1 MISVSAGHQF
11 AVNRWNPGYTG
22 GKTGPGQGA
31 QGGSKPM
38 SQGMSQVG
46 SKVPGAEQTPSQGVG
61 SGGIFVLFIFSCTK
75 APSRIFAC

>member
-38 SQGMSQVG
+38 SQVG
-46 SKVPGAEQTPSQGVG
+46 SKVQGAEQTPSQGVG
-61 SGGIFVLFIFSCTK
+61 SGGIFVLFYFSCT
-75 APSRIFAC
+75 